1 VAASGQEDD
10 DPLRESRAYNQSIYL
25 FVATPYVLLGAVG
38 FLVYRG
44 MKKASQ
50 TTAVPKVEGTSAVP
64 PITGEADSSAFFSS
78 AAAGG
83 PLHVDTAEPPA
94 VREPGPD
101 GGGPDGAG

>member
-1 VAASGQEDD
+1 MAASGQEDD

-25 FVATPYVLLGAVG
+25 FVTTPYVLLAAFGL
-38 FLVYRG
+38 LVYRG
-44 MKKASQ
+44 MRKA
-50 TTAVPKVEGTSAVP
+50 
-64 PITGEADSSAFFSS
+64 S

-83 PLHVDTAEPPA
+83 AAAAAGRLSDVDTAQPPA

>member
-25 FVATPYVLLGAVG
+25 FVATPYVLLGAFG
-38 FLVYRG
+38 LLVYRG
-44 MKKASQ
+44 MRKAP
-50 TTAVPKVEGTSAVP
+50 AAAAP
-64 PITGEADSSAFFSS
+64 PH